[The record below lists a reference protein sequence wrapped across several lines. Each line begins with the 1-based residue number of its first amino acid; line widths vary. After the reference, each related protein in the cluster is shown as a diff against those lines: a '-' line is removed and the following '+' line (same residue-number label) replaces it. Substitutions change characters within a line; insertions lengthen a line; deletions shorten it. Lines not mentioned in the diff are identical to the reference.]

1 MNEKTLTF
9 EVKGVEYEMELDE
22 ASSKA
27 IFYKI
32 DGNNRIE
39 YSLASNININS
50 IEKEFL
56 SIDYREAVLNA
67 IYNGEASF
75 SMADKDGIDVNYRL
89 VRNNE
94 QYTIRKHTETELI
107 NVYESPSKSIHLAPT
122 AMVWIFLHD

>member
-1 MNEKTLTF
+1 
-9 EVKGVEYEMELDE
+9 MELDE

-32 DGNNRIE
+32 DGNNRMK

-75 SMADKDGIDVNYRL
+75 L
-89 VRNNE
+89 WL
-94 QYTIRKHTETELI
+94 IR
-107 NVYESPSKSIHLAPT
+107 
-122 AMVWIFLHD
+122 MV